1 MFDELYSSM
10 VKKVDYR
17 VLMAVPPVVAVL
29 LVILILVN
37 GIPLGIDFRGG
48 TWIEFSGNSEIP
60 AGTLNSLE
68 SELLAVGLENL
79 RIQSGRET
87 GTGIYKTYVETTTEV
102 DEDAIRP
109 ILERNLG
116 ELNDIDSATIEIS
129 GEIPFDL
136 ADNLRSRISGVD
148 VELDENSSILTVLAI
163 ELDAEE
169 LESVIE
175 YYLGYD
181 VDMEFQSKNINSR
194 SVGATLGSRF
204 RDQGL
209 HALLYAYLL
218 IILVVFVAFR
228 DFIPSITVILAAT
241 LDGLIAAGGM
251 ALFGITLE
259 PASLV
264 AILMLVGYS
273 VDTNILL
280 TTRVLRGKFGTINER
295 IDDAMKTGLTMSA
308 TTILVMA
315 VILFVSNEV
324 FRISTLSSIAAVLLM
339 GLVGDLATTWF
350 MNAGILK
357 WYMEEKRGK
366 LRLFR
371 RGRR

>member
-1 MFDELYSSM
+1 MFDELYSSL

-17 VLMAVPPVVAVL
+17 ALIFVPPALAVL
-29 LVILILVN
+29 LLILILVN

-48 TWIEFSGNSEIP
+48 TWIEVSSNSEIT

-68 SELLAVGLENL
+68 SELISAGLENL
-79 RIQSGRET
+79 KIQSGRET
-87 GTGIYKTYVETTTEV
+87 GTGIYKTYIETTTEV
-102 DEDAIRP
+102 DEEAIRP
-109 ILERNLG
+109 ILERSFG
-116 ELNDIDSATIEIS
+116 ELSEIDSATIELS

-136 ADNLRSRISGVD
+136 ADNMRSRIPSVD
-148 VELDENSSILTVLAI
+148 VELDENSSVLTVSAT

-181 VDMEFQSKNINSR
+181 VDIELQSKNFNSR

-204 RDQGL
+204 REQGL
-209 HALLYAYLL
+209 TALLYAYLL

-241 LDGLIAAGGM
+241 LDGVIAAGGM
-251 ALFGITLE
+251 ALFGIILE

-315 VILFVSNEV
+315 VILFVSSEV
-324 FRISTLSSIAAVLLM
+324 FRISTLSSIASVLLI
-339 GLVGDLATTWF
+339 GLVGDLATTWL

>member
-1 MFDELYSSM
+1 
-10 VKKVDYR
+10 
-17 VLMAVPPVVAVL
+17 
-29 LVILILVN
+29 
-37 GIPLGIDFRGG
+37 
-48 TWIEFSGNSEIP
+48 
-60 AGTLNSLE
+60 
-68 SELLAVGLENL
+68 
-79 RIQSGRET
+79 
-87 GTGIYKTYVETTTEV
+87 
-102 DEDAIRP
+102 
-109 ILERNLG
+109 
-116 ELNDIDSATIEIS
+116 
-129 GEIPFDL
+129 
-136 ADNLRSRISGVD
+136 
-148 VELDENSSILTVLAI
+148 
-163 ELDAEE
+163 
-169 LESVIE
+169 
-175 YYLGYD
+175 
-181 VDMEFQSKNINSR
+181 MEFQSKNFNSR

-209 HALLYAYLL
+209 NALLYAYLL

-241 LDGLIAAGGM
+241 LDGVIAAGGM
-251 ALFGITLE
+251 ALFGIILE

-280 TTRVLRGKFGTINER
+280 TTRVLRGKFGTVNER

-315 VILFVSNEV
+315 VILFVSSEV

-371 RGRR
+371 RGRG

>member
-10 VKKVDYR
+10 VKKADYR
-17 VLMAVPPVVAVL
+17 ALMFVPPVIAIL
-29 LVILILVN
+29 LLLLILVN

-48 TWIEFSGNSEIP
+48 TWIEVSSNSEIP

-68 SELLAVGLENL
+68 SELISAGLENL
-79 RIQSGRET
+79 KIQSGRET
-87 GTGIYKTYVETTTEV
+87 GTGIYKTYIETTTEV
-102 DEDAIRP
+102 DEEAIRP
-109 ILERNLG
+109 ILERSFG
-116 ELNDIDSATIEIS
+116 ELSDIDSATVTLS

-136 ADNLRSRISGVD
+136 ADNLRSRIPGVD
-148 VELDENSSILTVLAI
+148 VELDENSSVLRVSAI

-169 LESVIE
+169 LESAIE

-181 VDMEFQSKNINSR
+181 VSMEFQSKNFNSR
-194 SVGATLGSRF
+194 RVGATLGSRF

-209 HALLYAYLL
+209 NALLYAYLL

-241 LDGLIAAGGM
+241 LDGVIAAGGM
-251 ALFGITLE
+251 ALFGIILE

-315 VILFVSNEV
+315 VILFVSSEV
-324 FRISTLSSIAAVLLM
+324 FRISTLSSIAAVLLI
-339 GLVGDLATTWF
+339 GLIGDLATTWL

-357 WYMEEKRGK
+357 WYVEEKRGK

>member
-148 VELDENSSILTVLAI
+148 VELDKNSSVLMVSAI

-169 LESVIE
+169 LESAIE

-181 VDMEFQSKNINSR
+181 VSMEFQSKNFNSR
-194 SVGATLGSRF
+194 RVGATLGSRF

-209 HALLYAYLL
+209 TALLYAYLL

-228 DFIPSITVILAAT
+228 DFIPSIAVLLAAT
-241 LDGLIAAGGM
+241 LDGVIAVGGM

-264 AILMLVGYS
+264 AVLMLVGYS
-273 VDTNILL
+273 VDTDILL
-280 TTRVLRGKFGTINER
+280 TTRVLRGKFGTVNER

-315 VILFVSNEV
+315 VIIVVSNEV
-324 FRISTLSSIAAVLLM
+324 FHISTLSSIASVLLI
-339 GLVGDLATTWF
+339 GLVGDLATTWL

-357 WYMEEKRGK
+357 WYVEEKRGK

>member
-10 VKKVDYR
+10 VKKADYR
-17 VLMAVPPVVAVL
+17 VLMVVPLAIAVL
-29 LVILILVN
+29 LLLVILVN

-48 TWIEFSGNSEIP
+48 TWIEVSSTGEIP

-68 SELLAVGLENL
+68 SELIAAGLENL

-87 GTGIYKTYVETTTEV
+87 GTGTYKTYIETTTEV
-102 DEDAIRP
+102 DDEAIGP
-109 ILERNLG
+109 ILERSFG
-116 ELNDIDSATIEIS
+116 ELREIDSATVELS

-136 ADNLRSRISGVD
+136 ADKLRSRIPSVD
-148 VELDENSSILTVLAI
+148 VELDENSSILTVSAI
-163 ELDAEE
+163 ELDAEK
-169 LESVIE
+169 LESVLE

-181 VDMEFQSKNINSR
+181 VDMEFRSKNLNSR
-194 SVGATLGSRF
+194 RVGATLGSRF

-209 HALLYAYLL
+209 TALLYAYLL

-241 LDGLIAAGGM
+241 LDGVIAAGGM

-264 AILMLVGYS
+264 ALLMLVGYS

-324 FRISTLSSIAAVLLM
+324 FRISTLSSIAAVLLI
-339 GLVGDLATTWF
+339 GLIGDLTTTWL